1 VKVAQN
7 AKWEKGLRATAADL
21 ERRAK
26 DLGVDVDVRKGE
38 AETVRTKKAGA
49 KG

>member
-1 VKVAQN
+1 MKVAQN
-7 AKWEKGLRATAADL
+7 AKWEKGLRATAADI

-26 DLGVDVDVRKGE
+26 ELGVDVDVPKRE
-38 AETVRTKKAGA
+38 AETVRAKKAGA